1 MKFKTAYDKSDFQG
15 SPVGSRFRKQYVSD
29 GTDIK
34 ECGVEDVYDSIQ
46 KAANGRL
53 VEDLLRRASSGDPS
67 AIPPVVDSY
76 TDLSKAPSDILEA
89 HQMLKDSRASFDRLP
104 ADVKSKFNNSFDTF
118 LKASLDGSAVSI
130 LTSTPAV
137 EAPSNVAASL
147 SSDELSKI
155 RSIING
161 GNNNA

>member
-1 MKFKTAYDKSDFQG
+1 MKFKTAYDTSNFEG
-15 SPVGSRFRKQYVSD
+15 SPAGSRFRKQYISD

-46 KAANGRL
+46 KAANGCL
-53 VEDLLRRASSGDPS
+53 VEDLLRRASVGDPS

-76 TDLSKAPSDILEA
+76 TDLSHAPGDILEA
-89 HQMLKDSRASFDRLP
+89 HQMLKDSRASFDQLP
-104 ADVKSKFNNSFDTF
+104 ADVKAKFGNSFDTF
-118 LKASLDGSAVSI
+118 LKASLDGTAVSV
-130 LTSTPAV
+130 LTSTPAA
-137 EAPSNVAASL
+137 ESRPDTL

-161 GNNNA
+161 GNTNA